1 MIRKL
6 LFLILF
12 LNITIAFATDP
23 PSSNISK
30 KIFLTQVDKL
40 VLYDNGSIYLKG
52 FKGQGIVE
60 IYSIIGNKIYAF
72 ELQSLNDIALSYPLK
87 SGNMYIIRIIT
98 TKKAETFKIVA

>member
-72 ELQSLNDIALSYPLK
+72 ELQNLNEIELSYPLK
-87 SGNMYIIRIIT
+87 SGNMYIIRVIT

>member
-12 LNITIAFATDP
+12 LNITIALATDP
-23 PSSNISK
+23 PYSNFSK
-30 KIFLTQVDKL
+30 KFFSTQVDKL

-52 FKGQGIVE
+52 FEGQGIVE

-72 ELQSLNDIALSYPLK
+72 ELQNLNDIALSYPLK
-87 SGNMYIIRIIT
+87 SGNMYIIRVIT